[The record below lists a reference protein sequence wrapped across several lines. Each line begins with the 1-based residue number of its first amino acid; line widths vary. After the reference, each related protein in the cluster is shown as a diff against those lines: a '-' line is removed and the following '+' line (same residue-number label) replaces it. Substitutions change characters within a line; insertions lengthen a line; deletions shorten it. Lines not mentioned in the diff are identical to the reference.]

1 MLVRW
6 DRLGCEL
13 AADPIRLL
21 GKYDRPAEAQGRQGT
36 RNTPETRADDQYVCS
51 GLQGPLAFSP
61 SVPAGRYSG
70 EYLGE
75 AKPGDAHRFEGRLPD
90 YHRS

>member
-21 GKYDRPAEAQGRQGT
+21 GKYDRPAEAQGCQGT
-36 RNTPETRADDQYVCS
+36 RNTPETPADDQYVCS
-51 GLQGPLAFSP
+51 GLQGLLTFSP

-70 EYLGE
+70 EDFGE
-75 AKPGDAHRFEGRLPD
+75 AKPGDAQRFEGCLPF